1 MESSPG
7 IAQSDITQPDFA
19 TAGMVDAARG
29 WLRLLAVRQIPVR
42 LRAKVAPSDLVQK
55 TLLEAFVGA
64 RRFEG
69 SSREE
74 LYAWLRR
81 ILRNNAQDEIRH
93 YQDCQARDVRVERR
107 FDELDGRERLDASL
121 SSRAVPD
128 LAAMQGEEEQVLE
141 TALGRLPELHATI
154 VRLRCWEGM
163 RFEEIGDRCGR
174 STEAVRKIWARSIVR
189 LRENLDAAGDRG
201 RHDFRCG

>member
-7 IAQSDITQPDFA
+7 IAQSDIAQPDFA

-69 SSREE
+69 QCHA
-74 LYAWLRR
+74 L
-81 ILRNNAQDEIRH
+81 
-93 YQDCQARDVRVERR
+93 
-107 FDELDGRERLDASL
+107 
-121 SSRAVPD
+121 RAVSV
-128 LAAMQGEEEQVLE
+128 G
-141 TALGRLPELHATI
+141 
-154 VRLRCWEGM
+154 VRLHD
-163 RFEEIGDRCGR
+163 GDHPRCG
-174 STEAVRKIWARSIVR
+174 
-189 LRENLDAAGDRG
+189 G
-201 RHDFRCG
+201 R